1 MPDDKPNAARRAAKR
16 QTHDPN
22 HRPPPLGEQLSLM
35 KADFEFLA
43 SAVSNALWGD
53 DRYRDMRRNEFLI
66 AVRRELGQVNN
77 KG

>member
-1 MPDDKPNAARRAAKR
+1 MPDKRRARDQSER
-16 QTHDPN
+16 Q
-22 HRPPPLGEQLSLM
+22 PPLGEQLSLM